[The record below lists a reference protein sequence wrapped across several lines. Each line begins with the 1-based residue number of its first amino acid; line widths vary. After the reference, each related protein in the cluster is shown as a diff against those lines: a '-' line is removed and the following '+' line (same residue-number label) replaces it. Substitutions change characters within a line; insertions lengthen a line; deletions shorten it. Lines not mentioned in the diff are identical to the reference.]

1 MNIDEFIKERDF
13 ALTKA
18 VMEDDFEPI
27 LAYFVKYDV
36 PIMSTNPRLIQGAT
50 YKAAYNCL
58 SLPQNVRQRAKQ
70 RCSEIGMSEKII

>member
-1 MNIDEFIKERDF
+1 MEQFIKERDF

-27 LAYFVKYDV
+27 LIYFEKYNIT
-36 PIMSTNPRLIQGAT
+36 PISNNPIVIEGAV

-58 SLPQNVRQRAKQ
+58 SLPQNVRERAKQ
-70 RCSEIGMSEKII
+70 KCIELGMSEKII

>member
-1 MNIDEFIKERDF
+1 MNIDEFTKERDF

-27 LAYFVKYDV
+27 LAYFVKYHS
-36 PIMSTNPRLIQGAT
+36 PIMSNLRVVQGVT

-58 SLPQNVRQRAKQ
+58 SLPQNVRERAKQ
-70 RCSEIGMSEKII
+70 KCIEIGMSEKII